1 MRRDLA
7 FGVGVSAA
15 VLWLTFFASPG
26 AVVVATLVL
35 AVIALIWFATVDP
48 ARLHDDRGHPQR
60 HALRPHGGRGR
71 SRRHR
76 GRLHLHPTVF
86 LVGTVVH
93 RSDRR
98 GAHPGAARCDGTADG
113 VPDVLR
119 RRRMVRN
126 YLEDPVDPPLSTGSS
141 TPALAPPVPD
151 SPRASRSWSS
161 PTPTGEGTS
170 PNSPENR
177 RTWRAGFDPWISRAP
192 VHIAV
197 CVSEA
202 AYHERYR
209 EPDKLDADG
218 NEIAWPVPY
227 WWVDAG
233 ASLMAILLAAVDE
246 GLAAGFLGV
255 QSFDGL
261 ADYLELPAGVTPIGS
276 SRSGI
281 PPRTAVSSSLDR
293 GRRDD
298 AIHRE
303 RWGG

>member
-1 MRRDLA
+1 MTEFR
-7 FGVGVSAA
+7 
-15 VLWLTFFASPG
+15 
-26 AVVVATLVL
+26 
-35 AVIALIWFATVDP
+35 
-48 ARLHDDRGHPQR
+48 
-60 HALRPHGGRGR
+60 
-71 SRRHR
+71 
-76 GRLHLHPTVF
+76 
-86 LVGTVVH
+86 
-93 RSDRR
+93 
-98 GAHPGAARCDGTADG
+98 
-113 VPDVLR
+113 DVLR

-126 YLEDPVDPPLSTGSS
+126 YLEDPVDPSS
-141 TPALAPPVPD
+141 LDRILDAGTRAPSAGYSQGQSFVVVTDPDRRRHIAGLAGEPAYVA
-151 SPRASRSWSS
+151 R
-161 PTPTGEGTS
+161 
-170 PNSPENR
+170 
-177 RTWRAGFDPWISRAP
+177 GFDPWISRAP
-192 VHIAV
+192 VHVAV

-218 NEIAWPVPY
+218 NEIAWPIPY

-261 ADYLELPAGVTPIGS
+261 ADYLELPAGVTPIGIVTIGHPAPD
-276 SRSGI
+276 R
-281 PPRTAVSSSLDR
+281 RSSSLDR